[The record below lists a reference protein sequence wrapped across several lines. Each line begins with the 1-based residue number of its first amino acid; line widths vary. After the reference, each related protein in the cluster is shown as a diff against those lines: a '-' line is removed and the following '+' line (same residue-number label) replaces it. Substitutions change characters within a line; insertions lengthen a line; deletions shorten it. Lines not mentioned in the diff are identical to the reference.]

1 MPRITLLAVFLWI
14 ESFALVA
21 FAWVTGAWWL
31 VPIAGTFILFAS
43 LETRGFA
50 GLGIVGLIAANLSWA
65 FFAKPS
71 VSETLP
77 VAYAVIALILGT
89 AYAFI
94 GILASLAKH
103 QSAPVSVAL
112 GKFSTAIHFITAG
125 AFLAAPYAPFS
136 LQPVM
141 GWFFCVLGCVLGADT
156 FLKWISRLYT
166 PSRHW
171 AALPSPGAFFF
182 FRWLGKDW
190 RACFPKTGGDSDE
203 LSLRLPEM
211 WMWPA
216 IRAQLPALGL
226 AVVFLSWFATGF
238 HEIGAGQSGVRQNGG
253 HWEKSP
259 LAPGF
264 HISLPWPA
272 GRIHRVDT
280 GKVHETVLGF
290 RADPGQP
297 ILWERAHYDDE
308 QMSLVGGG
316 DDLLS
321 ISVPIHYRIV
331 NPALYLRGAAD
342 TERLVR
348 DAASRIL
355 LELTIGRDAA
365 EVMTHAREEIRGE
378 FHRMLQ
384 EDLDLQQTGLRVE
397 AVFLR
402 DVHPPVDVAPSFQE
416 VLAAME
422 EKEAMLHDGESYR
435 REYSARADGE
445 AFQLVVNAQ
454 SAASNRLAKVH
465 GEMSRFNFRRDAW
478 KQSRRFFEIR
488 EGFRVFDDTLAE
500 TKKAIFDERIRS
512 SISTQLDLRRV
523 LNPDLI
529 DPAPAVPQSLVPRP
543 SGSRDAFDLDV
554 EGFLQANQGEIPAVS
569 SSQEDPDNLLKTKAS
584 E

>member
-1 MPRITLLAVFLWI
+1 MSRITLQAVFLWI
-14 ESFALVA
+14 ESSILIAFALM
-21 FAWVTGAWWL
+21 TGSWWL
-31 VPIAGTFILFAS
+31 LPLAGIFILLAS
-43 LETRGFA
+43 LETHRFA
-50 GLGIVGLIAANLSWA
+50 GFGAVGLIAANVAWIIS
-65 FFAKPS
+65 AKP
-71 VSETLP
+71 VSYETLP
-77 VAYAVIALILGT
+77 VAYAVIALISGT
-89 AYAFI
+89 VCAFI
-94 GILASLAKH
+94 GILMSLAK
-103 QSAPVSVAL
+103 SKPSPDSSAL
-112 GKFSTAIHFITAG
+112 GKFSTAIHFLTAG

-136 LQPVM
+136 LQPVFA
-141 GWFFCVLGCVLGADT
+141 WVFCMLGCVLAADT
-156 FLKWISRLYT
+156 FLKLVSRLYT
-166 PSRHW
+166 PRRYW
-171 AALPSPGAFFF
+171 ASLPTPGAFFF

-190 RACFPKTGGDSDE
+190 RACFPETGADKDD

-211 WMWPA
+211 WMWSA

-226 AVVFLSWFATGF
+226 ATLFLAWSATAF
-238 HEIGAGQSGVRQNGG
+238 HEVGVGETGIRQTGG
-253 HWEKSP
+253 HWEKAS

-264 HISLPWPA
+264 HISWPWPM
-272 GRIHRVDT
+272 GEIHRVDT
-280 GKVHETVLGF
+280 GKIHETVLGF

-321 ISVPIHYRIV
+321 ISVPIHYRIAE
-331 NPALYLRGAAD
+331 PLLYLRGAAD
-342 TERLVR
+342 SERLVR

-355 LELTIGRDAA
+355 LELTIGRDAS

-397 AVFLR
+397 EVCLR
-402 DVHPPVDVAPSFQE
+402 DVHPPVEVAPSFQE

-435 REYSARADGE
+435 REYSARANGE
-445 AFQLVVNAQ
+445 AFQVVVNAQ
-454 SAASNRLAKVH
+454 SAASNRLAKVG
-465 GEMSRFNFRRDAW
+465 GEMTRFNFRRDAW

-488 EGFRVFDDTLAE
+488 EGFRVFDETLAE

-512 SISTQLDLRRV
+512 SINTQIDLRRV

-529 DPAPAVPQSLVPRP
+529 DHAPAVPQTLVPRP
-543 SGSRDAFDLDV
+543 SSSRDAFDLDV
-554 EGFLQANQGEIPAVS
+554 EGFLRADQGEIPAVS
-569 SSQEDPDNLLKTKAS
+569 ASPEDPDNLLKTKAS